1 MNRITEITKRDILD
15 LFQNGLEIDE
25 FFQTRT
31 VTYNYYGRLE
41 EIDFLKRLYDLERMP
56 SFDSRFANAEQ
67 DIWQHTVNNDD
78 YPYCWVFEDK
88 RFNLQDGSDE
98 VYLKFLCEVFHPAV
112 RYDKGYWKE
121 FLVAT
126 NKLLQ
131 NDGYE
136 IYPAE
141 KISNRDVYGW
151 RIYQQEDN
159 TLFIP
164 YSQRNAK
171 DIKAKK
177 IVLSIKRKAR
187 NQIYQFLERYNI
199 VYQATDETGWNY
211 NTTVAEDV
219 FNEIRQFYVPK
230 CYNDK
235 KEYVETADLQAFIL
249 SNSPFCVL
257 DAIEFFAK
265 HSISDDF
272 EPQINA
278 ILKLNE
284 IPFQLSK
291 GKLMNTFD
299 TQINKNSLVS
309 VQEVGLKELLQEAS
323 KYYDENNLQIAV
335 EKLWDAFE
343 RLKTYYCSSTVDKK
357 KSVNKIIMDMG
368 NNQQPFL
375 ELFEKE
381 FHELTISQT
390 DFELHNDGGS
400 ITSNCWKVTWYE
412 DYVEV
417 ILSGEEQF
425 DEQVILYFDGTKEIQ
440 QLTDIV
446 KMEADYPSGIK
457 MYYGTS
463 SIYSKSDMDAAI
475 KIIMKEFEAFEGCEL
490 HSLVKILQG

>member
-1 MNRITEITKRDILD
+1 M
-15 LFQNGLEIDE
+15 
-25 FFQTRT
+25 
-31 VTYNYYGRLE
+31 
-41 EIDFLKRLYDLERMP
+41 
-56 SFDSRFANAEQ
+56 
-67 DIWQHTVNNDD
+67 
-78 YPYCWVFEDK
+78 
-88 RFNLQDGSDE
+88 
-98 VYLKFLCEVFHPAV
+98 
-112 RYDKGYWKE
+112 
-121 FLVAT
+121 
-126 NKLLQ
+126 
-131 NDGYE
+131 
-136 IYPAE
+136 
-141 KISNRDVYGW
+141 
-151 RIYQQEDN
+151 
-159 TLFIP
+159 FIP

-368 NNQQPFL
+368 NNQQPLYFMFDPLLAFKVKFL
-375 ELFEKE
+375 HLESSSTSSSFNSNIKSSPSNFAILF
-381 FHELTISQT
+381 LTCLLKFFVSYPYISAKSVS
-390 DFELHNDGGS
+390 S
-400 ITSNCWKVTWYE
+400 ITFLPLNT
-412 DYVEV
+412 
-417 ILSGEEQF
+417 
-425 DEQVILYFDGTKEIQ
+425 
-440 QLTDIV
+440 
-446 KMEADYPSGIK
+446 
-457 MYYGTS
+457 
-463 SIYSKSDMDAAI
+463 
-475 KIIMKEFEAFEGCEL
+475 
-490 HSLVKILQG
+490 